1 MKNWRTKKIK
11 KKIVL
16 MDDDIKSMNKG
27 EIMEARVLK
36 GNKRD
41 GEESKYCYIG
51 LGTKKKRSFNI
62 GCLILFI
69 IACSG
74 LFILMCEILRWG
86 FRVEDIRHQ
95 QRFET
100 YKMLETKLKEQRD
113 YKIAV
118 FREAEVSAYNP
129 VEAQTDGDPMTM
141 ASGNRVYDG
150 AIACPRWLELGTRVE
165 ILGRIYICEDRMNI
179 RYNNHFDIMMWEY
192 QDAIDFGRRILQV
205 KIFN

>member
-1 MKNWRTKKIK
+1 MNWRTKKIN
-11 KKIVL
+11 
-16 MDDDIKSMNKG
+16 NK
-27 EIMEARVLK
+27 ET
-36 GNKRD
+36 
-41 GEESKYCYIG
+41 KY
-51 LGTKKKRSFNI
+51 RI
-62 GCLILFI
+62 GCSILFI
-69 IACSG
+69 IACAGG

-86 FRVEDIRHQ
+86 FRAEEIKHQ

-179 RYNNHFDIMMWEY
+179 RYNNNFDIMMWDY
-192 QDAIDFGRRILQV
+192 QDAIDFGRRTLQV

>member
-1 MKNWRTKKIK
+1 MNWRTKKIN
-11 KKIVL
+11 
-16 MDDDIKSMNKG
+16 NK
-27 EIMEARVLK
+27 ET
-36 GNKRD
+36 
-41 GEESKYCYIG
+41 KY
-51 LGTKKKRSFNI
+51 RI
-62 GCLILFI
+62 GCSILFI
-69 IACSG
+69 IACAG

-86 FRVEDIRHQ
+86 FRAEEIKHQ

-129 VEAQTDGDPMTM
+129 VEAQTDGDPMIM
-141 ASGNRVYDG
+141 SSGNRVYDG

-165 ILGRIYICEDRMNI
+165 ILGRVYTCEDRMNI

-192 QDAIDFGRRILQV
+192 QDAIDFGRRTLQV